1 VQGGAQDVLASLQ
14 RVLNEFDQFS
24 DAVEP
29 EDNADEEAPDHDD
42 DPDDDD
48 PDDDDPAPGLF
59 TDDVSCLMLL
69 LPSLIMCIL
78 SWYD

>member
-1 VQGGAQDVLASLQ
+1 MQGDARDVLANLQ
-14 RVLNEFDQFS
+14 RVLNEFCDT
-24 DAVEP
+24 VEP
-29 EDNADEEAPDHDD
+29 EDDAAEEAPDN
-42 DPDDDD
+42 DDD

-78 SWYD
+78 SWFD

>member
-1 VQGGAQDVLASLQ
+1 MQGDARDVLANLQ
-14 RVLNEFDQFS
+14 RVLNKFDQFS
-24 DAVEP
+24 DTVEP
-29 EDNADEEAPDHDD
+29 EDDAAEEAPDN
-42 DPDDDD
+42 DDD

-78 SWYD
+78 SWFG

>member
-1 VQGGAQDVLASLQ
+1 MQGGAQDVLASLQ

-48 PDDDDPAPGLF
+48 PAPGLF